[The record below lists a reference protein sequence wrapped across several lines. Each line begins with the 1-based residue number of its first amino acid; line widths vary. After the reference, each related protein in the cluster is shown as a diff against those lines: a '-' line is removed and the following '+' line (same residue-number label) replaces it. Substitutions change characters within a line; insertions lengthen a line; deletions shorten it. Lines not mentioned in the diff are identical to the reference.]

1 MRTLI
6 CSFQK
11 ITLAFMFIALI
22 LVVQGCSHDKEPI
35 TTDDPNQGRSVT
47 GNPSDTTSGES
58 SSSP

>member
-11 ITLAFMFIALI
+11 ITLALMFLALT
-22 LVVQGCSHDKEPI
+22 LVAQGCGPKPINTDSEP
-35 TTDDPNQGRSVT
+35 DQGRTVT